1 MEAFDFQGYRVLQ
14 RSWSC
19 ATAGIHV
26 ATGSSSRVPHCR
38 ERVRSSSKS
47 VRDSE
52 HREPLLARSPP
63 HSRRSMPAPV
73 RCHVNAPGSCRRR
86 RRSVSPSRC
95 LGRAFP
101 ALSRSLEAHARR
113 AQAQRIA
120 ARHPCAGDA
129 MGLKIGE
136 GGRSEAVHRELLLS
150 ARPRRGK
157 AHDVCDEQVMM
168 SVSGP
173 DKLK

>member
-1 MEAFDFQGYRVLQ
+1 
-14 RSWSC
+14 
-19 ATAGIHV
+19 
-26 ATGSSSRVPHCR
+26 
-38 ERVRSSSKS
+38 
-47 VRDSE
+47 
-52 HREPLLARSPP
+52 
-63 HSRRSMPAPV
+63 
-73 RCHVNAPGSCRRR
+73 
-86 RRSVSPSRC
+86 
-95 LGRAFP
+95 
-101 ALSRSLEAHARR
+101 
-113 AQAQRIA
+113 
-120 ARHPCAGDA
+120 

>member
-1 MEAFDFQGYRVLQ
+1 MRRGAAGGADEAFLPRDVWEGRC
-14 RSWSC
+14 W
-19 ATAGIHV
+19 
-26 ATGSSSRVPHCR
+26 R
-38 ERVRSSSKS
+38 ETDR
-47 VRDSE
+47 
-52 HREPLLARSPP
+52 
-63 HSRRSMPAPV
+63 
-73 RCHVNAPGSCRRR
+73 
-86 RRSVSPSRC
+86 
-95 LGRAFP
+95 
-101 ALSRSLEAHARR
+101 LEAHARR